1 MRHIFTLCNV
11 MSTLD
16 TIHTT
21 GGDDILGPHA
31 GLQCV
36 ARLVADCRGETAP
49 ARTSQRS
56 TSRQRAGPGHAQHRG
71 TYPRSTLQ
79 GTVHS
84 EGIWGLMIAWV
95 TVGHLGVT
103 VGHFRATAGHLRV
116 IKGPLRVRN

>member
-1 MRHIFTLCNV
+1 MIRINIINENYLDALRHSNKSIV
-11 MSTLD
+11 AQPQ
-16 TIHTT
+16 
-21 GGDDILGPHA
+21 LGP
-31 GLQCV
+31 
-36 ARLVADCRGETAP
+36 
-49 ARTSQRS
+49 
-56 TSRQRAGPGHAQHRG
+56 
-71 TYPRSTLQ
+71 